1 MIIFLLIGIWL
12 FLGVC
17 AEIIGILHFGKLN
30 SLKAALWIIVLGF
43 LSLAGICM
51 EIEDEKYE

>member
-30 SLKAALWIIVLGF
+30 SLKAAL
-43 LSLAGICM
+43 AGICM